1 MLGNAVQ
8 LTPHDVVD
16 GVSLFTG
23 SRQNNNKND
32 SPASSAPATKG

>member
-1 MLGNAVQ
+1 MLGNAFQ

-23 SRQNNNKND
+23 SRQNNKND